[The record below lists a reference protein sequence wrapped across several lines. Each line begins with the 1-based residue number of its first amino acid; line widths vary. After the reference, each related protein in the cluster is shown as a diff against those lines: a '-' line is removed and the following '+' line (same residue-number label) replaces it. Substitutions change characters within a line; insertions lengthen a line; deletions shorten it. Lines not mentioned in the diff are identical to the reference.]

1 MPLASARGA
10 EVWERVGGHGVRKSR
25 GVIGGRQE
33 GGGAFVGSESRLETR
48 KGCAMGSKQT
58 VRQAARRAA
67 FQMQQ
72 RRREEE
78 TKRERRLTNE
88 SIKLMVALRERDDAE
103 ARARDA
109 IRAME
114 AEGLDAAAIVRW
126 SNGELEA
133 KEIARLRDFVPRYA
147 DPERAT
153 KPDGHPS

>member
-1 MPLASARGA
+1 
-10 EVWERVGGHGVRKSR
+10 
-25 GVIGGRQE
+25 
-33 GGGAFVGSESRLETR
+33 
-48 KGCAMGSKQT
+48 MGSKQT

-78 TKRERRLTNE
+78 VKRERRLTNE

-109 IRAME
+109 LRAME
-114 AEGLDAAAIVRW
+114 GEGLDAAAIVRW
-126 SNGELEA
+126 SNGELDA

-147 DPERAT
+147 DPEPIAKASER
-153 KPDGHPS
+153 PS

>member
-1 MPLASARGA
+1 
-10 EVWERVGGHGVRKSR
+10 
-25 GVIGGRQE
+25 
-33 GGGAFVGSESRLETR
+33 
-48 KGCAMGSKQT
+48 MGSKQT

-78 TKRERRLTNE
+78 VKRERRLTNE

-103 ARARDA
+103 VRARDA

-114 AEGLDAAAIVRW
+114 GEGLDAAAIVRW
-126 SNGELEA
+126 SNGELDA

-147 DPERAT
+147 DPEPVT
-153 KPDGHPS
+153 KPDGRPS

>member
-1 MPLASARGA
+1 
-10 EVWERVGGHGVRKSR
+10 
-25 GVIGGRQE
+25 
-33 GGGAFVGSESRLETR
+33 
-48 KGCAMGSKQT
+48 MGTKQT

-78 TKRERRLTNE
+78 VKRERRLTNE

-103 ARARDA
+103 ASSRDA

-114 AEGLDAAAIVRW
+114 AEGLDTGEIVRW
-126 SNGELEA
+126 SNGELDA

-147 DPERAT
+147 DPEPAT
-153 KPDGHPS
+153 KPDGRPS